1 MTPEQRG
8 AGRPRI
14 LDGRNPDEILIRER
28 LSLRA
33 KKPGEIYWLVD
44 EVSKHLGRPISQAYL
59 SQIILG
65 VRRNPKIQRAI
76 SRVLGL
82 SYDKAFPKPLKPLPR
97 AEGRLVTDKR
107 GRHG

>member
-1 MTPEQRG
+1 MNERRG

-14 LDGRNPDEILIRER
+14 LDGRNPDEQLIRER
-28 LSLRA
+28 LSQRT
-33 KKPGEIYWLVD
+33 KKAGEIYWLVD

-82 SYDKAFPKPLKPLPR
+82 NYDKAFPKPLKPLPR
-97 AEGRLVTDKR
+97 AKGRLVTDR
-107 GRHG
+107 GKKHG

>member
-1 MTPEQRG
+1 MNERRG

-28 LSLRA
+28 LSQRA

-44 EVSKHLGRPISQAYL
+44 EVSKRLGRSISQAYI

-65 VRRNPKIQRAI
+65 TRRNPRIQRAVA
-76 SRVLGL
+76 RTLGL
-82 SYDKAFPKPLKPLPR
+82 SYDKAFPKPLKPLAR
-97 AEGRLVTDKR
+97 AKGRLITDRMNK
-107 GRHG
+107 